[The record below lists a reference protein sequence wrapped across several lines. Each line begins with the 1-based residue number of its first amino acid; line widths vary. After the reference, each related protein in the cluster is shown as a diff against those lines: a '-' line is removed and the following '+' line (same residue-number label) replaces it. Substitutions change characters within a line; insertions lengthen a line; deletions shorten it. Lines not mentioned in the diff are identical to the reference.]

1 MRPEFAASSPARPM
15 FGSAVANRSPAPVN
29 HQPRACRQNSR
40 SLPVRSWTIE
50 NLRTTFGIHNRVQ
63 ARERCAVQPMNRNH
77 VSVLLFLFLASALFE
92 AHAQVDGKSLA
103 EKLDFA
109 RDAKLLIVH
118 ADDVGVTHSV
128 NAATIK
134 ALDTGLVNSAS
145 IMVPCPW
152 FPEIADYAKAHPDL
166 DFGLH
171 LTLTSERVYYRWGP
185 VASKNKVPSLLDEN
199 GYFHHDW
206 TATTRINPKE
216 VELEL
221 RAQIDRA
228 YAMGVRPTHIDS
240 HQYRLYEN
248 GKDLFEVVLRL
259 AHEFKLPVFIARDWF
274 ADHPYL
280 ESSLTPADFVLDH
293 TVTIAPTVPPEKW
306 AEFYKTALKNLQ
318 PGVTEF
324 VIHLAFADDEMKAA
338 TRERETWGAAWRQRD
353 FDFFTSPEFRQ
364 LLQEQNI
371 KLVTWRELA
380 RARQ

>member
-1 MRPEFAASSPARPM
+1 
-15 FGSAVANRSPAPVN
+15 
-29 HQPRACRQNSR
+29 
-40 SLPVRSWTIE
+40 
-50 NLRTTFGIHNRVQ
+50 
-63 ARERCAVQPMNRNH
+63 MNRK
-77 VSVLLFLFLASALFE
+77 SISALLFLFLAGALLD
-92 AHAQVDGKSLA
+92 AHAQVNGKTLA
-103 EKLDFA
+103 EKLGFS
-109 RDAKLLIVH
+109 RDARLLIVH

-152 FPEIADYAKAHPDL
+152 FPEIADYAKSHPDL

-185 VASKNKVPSLLDEN
+185 VASKDAVPTLVDEN
-199 GYFHHDW
+199 GYFHHVW
-206 TATTRINPKE
+206 SASTKINPRE

-228 YAMGVRPTHIDS
+228 LAMGIRPTHLDS

-248 GKDLFEVVLRL
+248 GKELFEVVLRL
-259 AHEFKLPVFIARDWF
+259 AHDYKLPVFVARDWF
-274 ADHPYL
+274 ADRPYL
-280 ESSLTPADFVLDH
+280 ESSLTPADLVLDH
-293 TVTIAPTVPPEKW
+293 TVTIPPNILPDEW
-306 AEFYKTALKNLQ
+306 AEFYKTALINLR

-338 TRERETWGAAWRQRD
+338 TRERDTWGAAWRQRD
-353 FDFFTSPEFRQ
+353 FDFFTSSAFRQ

-371 KLVTWRELA
+371 KLITWRELA
-380 RARQ
+380 HAARQ

>member
-1 MRPEFAASSPARPM
+1 
-15 FGSAVANRSPAPVN
+15 
-29 HQPRACRQNSR
+29 
-40 SLPVRSWTIE
+40 
-50 NLRTTFGIHNRVQ
+50 
-63 ARERCAVQPMNRNH
+63 MNRNRM
-77 VSVLLFLFLASALFE
+77 SVLLLLFLAGALHE
-92 AHAQVDGKSLA
+92 VHAQVDGNSLA
-103 EKLDFA
+103 ERLGYA

-118 ADDVGVTHSV
+118 ADDGGVTYSV

-152 FPEIADYAKAHPDL
+152 FPEIADYAKSHPDL

-185 VASKNKVPSLLDEN
+185 VASKDRVPSLVDAN

-206 TATTRINPKE
+206 SAATKINPRE

-228 YAMGVRPTHIDS
+228 YSMGLRPTHFDS
-240 HQYRLYEN
+240 HQYRLYDN
-248 GKDLFEVVLRL
+248 AKHLFEVVLRL
-259 AHEFKLPVFIARDWF
+259 AHEYKLPVFLARDWF
-274 ADHPYL
+274 ADRPYL
-280 ESSLTPADFVLDH
+280 ESSLTPVDLVLDH
-293 TVTIAPTVPPEKW
+293 TVTIPPEVPPGKW
-306 AEFYKTALKNLQ
+306 ADFYVNALKNLQ

-338 TRERETWGAAWRQRD
+338 TRERDTWGAAWRQRD
-353 FDFFTSPEFRQ
+353 FDFFTSQEFRQ

-380 RARQ
+380 RAARQ

>member
-1 MRPEFAASSPARPM
+1 M
-15 FGSAVANRSPAPVN
+15 NRS
-29 HQPRACRQNSR
+29 H
-40 SLPVRSWTIE
+40 I
-50 NLRTTFGIHNRVQ
+50 
-63 ARERCAVQPMNRNH
+63 CA
-77 VSVLLFLFLASALFE
+77 VLLFFFTSALPDVR
-92 AHAQVDGKSLA
+92 AQDAGKTLA
-103 EKLDFA
+103 EKLGFP
-109 RDAKLLIVH
+109 RDARLLIVH
-118 ADDVGVTHSV
+118 ADDVGMTHSV

-152 FPEIADYAKAHPDL
+152 FPEIADYAKSHPAL

-185 VASKNKVPSLLDEN
+185 VASKDKVPSLVDEN

-206 TATTRINPKE
+206 TATKKVSPQE

-228 YAMGVRPTHIDS
+228 YAMGIHPTHLDS
-240 HQYRLYEN
+240 HQYRLISS
-248 GKDLFEVVLRL
+248 GKELFETFLRV
-259 AHEFKLPVFIARDWF
+259 AHAYELPFFVTRDWF
-274 ADHPYL
+274 KEQPYL
-280 ESSLTPADFVLDH
+280 ESSLTPADIVLDH
-293 TVTIAPTVPPEKW
+293 TLTIAPAVPPEKW

-318 PGVTEF
+318 PGVTEL
-324 VIHLAFADDEMKAA
+324 VIHVAFADDEMKAA
-338 TRERETWGAAWRQRD
+338 TRERDTWGAAWRQRD

-380 RARQ
+380 RVAHP